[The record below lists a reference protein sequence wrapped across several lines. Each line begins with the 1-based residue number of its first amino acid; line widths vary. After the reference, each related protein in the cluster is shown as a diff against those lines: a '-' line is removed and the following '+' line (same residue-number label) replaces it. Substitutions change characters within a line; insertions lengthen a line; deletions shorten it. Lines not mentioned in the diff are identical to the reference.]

1 MVHIPGKYNF
11 KFEVYPLTVKGL
23 DFINDFTIEVK
34 ADSAQRKQVIQEIE
48 KKDNKLKIE
57 SSLFQKM
64 LANVVPTQEDQEV
77 ESDDE
82 DKDKGEA
89 EKKENKVDEEG
100 KIN

>member
-23 DFINDFTIEVK
+23 DFISDFTIEVK
-34 ADSAQRKQVIQEIE
+34 ADSLERKQTIQEIE

-57 SSLFQKM
+57 PSLFQKM
-64 LANVVPTQEDQEV
+64 LANVVPTQEDQEI

-82 DKDKGEA
+82 DKDDSN
-89 EKKENKVDEEG
+89 KKTKKDEEG
-100 KIN
+100 KLD

>member
-23 DFINDFTIEVK
+23 DFISDFAIEVK
-34 ADSAQRKQVIQEIE
+34 SESLQRKQMIQEIE

-82 DKDKGEA
+82 DKGEQDKK
-89 EKKENKVDEEG
+89 EKKDEEG
-100 KIN
+100 KLD